1 MSHSQS
7 TRRGYRG
14 FPTRFLMRLSTVEG
28 GFSQGHQ
35 ILTAGMFLTILA
47 LALGARPWQIGF
59 LAAIPHLTQVFQLIG
74 AYLVEATGRRK
85 LVALWGSVLSRLLWL
100 AVPLLFVAA
109 NRFDVILGFLAL
121 VTVASALELMAGN
134 AWTTWMA
141 DLIPETL
148 RGRYFGYRHAV
159 MAAVAIA
166 VTLAGGLWLE
176 WGRDRISE
184 AWALS
189 GILLVAALSGLASII
204 LLRRQPDIPR
214 PHERQAPKLKELIL
228 RPMQSIEFRRA
239 LHFFL
244 VWNLAVGF
252 SAAFFQVHMI
262 RVLSMSYVAI
272 GLFQSIKPLVAMF
285 IYRRWGLILDRFAV
299 KSVLLLSGG
308 LITILPLLWLL
319 PTEGQIG
326 WLWVIATI
334 SGIGWTGFNLSAYI
348 YPMQHSPRIGR
359 SYFLAFFS
367 IVSGMGFVV
376 AAIAGGLV
384 VDYLGDWQV
393 IVGGRVYMAHHVLFV
408 LTAFGRLAALGML
421 LRLPDVEAPG
431 AMALITRIGAGIWRT
446 ASLGRPF
453 PRWIKRREG
462 ARA

>member
-1 MSHSQS
+1 MMYQSQH
-7 TRRGYRG
+7 THHGYRG

-35 ILTAGMFLTILA
+35 ILTAGMFITILA

-59 LAAIPHLTQVFQLIG
+59 LAAIPHMTQLFQLIG

-85 LVALWGSVLSRLLWL
+85 LVAVWGSALSRLLWL

-109 NRFDVILGFLAL
+109 DSIDVMLVFLAI

-159 MAAVAIA
+159 MAAVTIA
-166 VTLAGGLWLE
+166 VTIGGGLWLE

-184 AWALS
+184 AWTLS
-189 GILLVAALSGLASII
+189 WVLFAAAMAGMTGLA
-204 LLRRQPDIPR
+204 LLARQPDIPR
-214 PHERQAPKLKELIL
+214 PRERQAPKLKELML
-228 RPMQSIEFRRA
+228 RPARNVEFRRA
-239 LHFFL
+239 LQFFM

-262 RVLSMSYVAI
+262 RVLSMSYLTIA
-272 GLFQSIKPLVAMF
+272 LFQSIKPLVAMF
-285 IYRRWGLILDRFAV
+285 IYRRWGLVLDRFAV

-319 PTEGQIG
+319 PAEGHIG
-326 WLWVIATI
+326 WLWVIAAL

-359 SYFLAFFS
+359 SYYLAYFS
-367 IVSGMGFVV
+367 IISGVGFVL
-376 AAIAGGLV
+376 ASIAGGLV
-384 VDYLGDWQV
+384 VDYLGDWQI
-393 IVGGRVYMAHHVLFV
+393 IVGGRVYMGHHVLFV
-408 LTAFGRLAALGML
+408 ITAMGRLAALGML

-431 AMALITRIGAGIWRT
+431 TMALVTRIGAGIWRT

-453 PRWIKRREG
+453 PRWIRHK
-462 ARA
+462 

>member
-1 MSHSQS
+1 MSHSQLNHH
-7 TRRGYRG
+7 GYRG

-35 ILTAGMFLTILA
+35 ILTAGMFITILA

-59 LAAIPHLTQVFQLIG
+59 LAAIPHMTQLFQLIG

-85 LVALWGSVLSRLLWL
+85 LVAIWGSALSRLLWL

-109 NRFDVILGFLAL
+109 DSIDVMLVVLAL
-121 VTVASALELMAGN
+121 VMVASALELMAGN

-141 DLIPETL
+141 DLIPATL

-159 MAAVAIA
+159 MAAVTIA
-166 VTLAGGLWLE
+166 VTLGGGLWLE

-184 AWALS
+184 AWTLS
-189 GILLVAALSGLASII
+189 WVLFAAAIAGMTGLA
-204 LLRRQPDIPR
+204 LLARQPDIPR
-214 PHERQAPKLKELIL
+214 PRERQAPKLKELML
-228 RPMQSIEFRRA
+228 RPARNVEFRRA
-239 LHFFL
+239 LQFFM

-262 RVLSMSYVAI
+262 RVLSMSYLTIAM
-272 GLFQSIKPLVAMF
+272 FQSIKPLIAMF
-285 IYRRWGLILDRFAV
+285 IYRRWGLVLDRFAV

-319 PTEGQIG
+319 PAEGQIG
-326 WLWVIATI
+326 WLWVIAAL

-359 SYFLAFFS
+359 SYYLAYFS
-367 IVSGMGFVV
+367 IISGVGFVL
-376 AAIAGGLV
+376 ASIAGGLV
-384 VDYLGDWQV
+384 VDYLGDWQI
-393 IVGGRVYMAHHVLFV
+393 IVGGRVYMGHHVLFV
-408 LTAFGRLAALGML
+408 ITAMGRLAALGML

-431 AMALITRIGAGIWRT
+431 TMALITRIGAGIWRT

-453 PRWIKRREG
+453 PRWIRHKENS
-462 ARA
+462 

>member
-1 MSHSQS
+1 MSYSQS

-14 FPTRFLMRLSTVEG
+14 FPTRFLMRLSTLEG

-85 LVALWGSVLSRLLWL
+85 LVAVWGSALSRLLWL

-109 NRFDVILGFLAL
+109 NRFDVILVFLAL

-148 RGRYFGYRHAV
+148 RGRYFGYRQAV
-159 MAAVAIA
+159 MAAVTIA

-176 WGRDRISE
+176 WGRGRISE
-184 AWALS
+184 AWTLS
-189 GILLVAALSGLASII
+189 WVLFTAAIAGMTGLVLLT
-204 LLRRQPDIPR
+204 RQPDIAR
-214 PHERQAPKLKELIL
+214 PLERQAPKLLELIL
-228 RPMQSIEFRRA
+228 RPARSPEFRRA
-239 LHFFL
+239 LQFFL

-262 RVLSMSYVAI
+262 RVLSMSYLAI

-319 PTEGQIG
+319 PTKGHIG
-326 WLWVIATI
+326 WLWVIATL
-334 SGIGWTGFNLSAYI
+334 SGIAWTGFNLSAYI

-367 IVSGMGFVV
+367 IVSGVGFVV

-384 VDYLGDWQV
+384 VDYLGDWQI

-408 LTAFGRLAALGML
+408 ITAIGRLAALGLL

-462 ARA
+462 A